1 MREVCCPV
9 CGNEVEP
16 GSVRCP
22 FCGAGLE
29 EVLSIQGEPHKIIN
43 LKRNMPSVKEALARL
58 EHELVQARLERRRVL
73 TLIHGYG
80 STGEGGVIREEV
92 RARLHYLHYQG
103 HVKEIVCGEDFSTRS
118 NAGKNL
124 LRRFPVLSRHHDLN
138 RRNPGITL
146 VVL

>member
-1 MREVCCPV
+1 MRDISCAV

-16 GSVRCP
+16 GSGCCP

-29 EVLSIQGEPHKIIN
+29 EFLPGQGEPHKIIN
-43 LKRNMPSVKEALARL
+43 LKRGMPSVEEALARL
-58 EHELVQARLERRRVL
+58 ERELIQARLERRRIL

-80 STGEGGVIREEV
+80 STGAGGVIREEG

-103 HVKEIVCGEDFSTRS
+103 HIKEIVCGEDFSTRS
-118 NAGKNL
+118 NAGRSL
-124 LRRFPVLSRHHDLN
+124 LRRFPALRRHSDLN